1 MEDQFPVYLF
11 VFLGIFALIGIT
23 VNILFLLNQQN
34 TLKAIQPESRLIR
47 PGEVWLQL
55 IPFFGLVWQFIVVTR
70 ISDSIKREFE
80 SWQNDS
86 ILGLPDAEAAQL
98 LSVRPTYD
106 IGIAYCILICCSIV
120 PILGSFAA
128 IAGIVC
134 WIIYWVKLAE
144 YKGMIERRTRY

>member
-1 MEDQFPVYLF
+1 MEDQFPIYLY
-11 VFLGIFALIGIT
+11 VFLGIFVLIGIT
-23 VNILFLLNQQN
+23 VNVLFLLNQQN
-34 TLKAIQPESRLIR
+34 TLKAIQPENRLIR

-55 IPFFGLVWQFIVVTR
+55 IPFFSIVWQFIVVTR

-98 LSVRPTYD
+98 LNIRPTYD
-106 IGIAYCILICCSIV
+106 IGIAYCILICCSII
-120 PILGSFAA
+120 PFLGTFAA

-134 WIIYWVKLAE
+134 WIIYWIKLAE
-144 YKGMIERRTRY
+144 YKRMIERRTIF